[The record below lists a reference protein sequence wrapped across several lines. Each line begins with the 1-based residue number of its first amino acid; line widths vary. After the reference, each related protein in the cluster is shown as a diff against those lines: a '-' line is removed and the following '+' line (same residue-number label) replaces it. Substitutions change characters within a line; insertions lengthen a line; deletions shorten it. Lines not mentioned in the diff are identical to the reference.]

1 MKIVSRQLRKL
12 PGVLGNVVALLLV
25 FAVAIGG
32 LLLWLVNPMP
42 LQNLRLSQFDQLQR
56 WYPRTYEPTG
66 VRVVDIDEASLQSYG
81 QWPWPRTRL
90 AELVDRLQAA
100 GAAVVVFDVL
110 LVEPDRTSPAP
121 MARLWNRP
129 QVSQALATL
138 PDHDSVL
145 QGSLSRQAVVLGTNL
160 SASPALPGQTPGPD
174 KTSLPYRVVQSGAQ
188 NPAQWLT
195 GFESVVWPLPA
206 LRDATQGLG
215 ALNFSSD
222 GDGVVRRVPLMFKVG
237 NEMLPSL
244 SAEALRV
251 AQGAR
256 NYLVRSTDVGVQD
269 LRIGDVTVTTN
280 ARAEFWLHYT
290 EPRPERFVSAANVL
304 AGQAD
309 PALLEGHIVLVGSSA
324 AGLMD
329 LRFNPMGQVMPG
341 VLAHALALE
350 QILLGHELNRPTW
363 VGGLEGLLILGLG
376 LGAGL
381 FSLAASA
388 RAAAVAL
395 VLVLGGLLGGG
406 VYAFTEQH
414 VLLDTLS
421 PALVV
426 FMSFALGSSI
436 HHWLSEREQ
445 RWIRDAFSRY
455 VSPNRVAHLVA
466 HHDEL
471 ELGGQ
476 RQVCSFVFTD
486 LAGFTSMME
495 AGDPEQAVTQLNE
508 YLDAMLAIIFKHEG
522 TLDRIVGDA
531 TAALFSAPVIQA
543 DHCQRALD
551 CALEMDRFACDFAKR
566 LRATGIAWGHTRI
579 GVHTGEV
586 IVGNF
591 GGKTLFDYR
600 ALGDP
605 INTASRLESVNK
617 HLGTR
622 ICVSKAVLDGCHN
635 VAARRVGRLVLKG
648 KVLPLAVYEPITLD
662 DAGLR
667 APAEDYAAAVQ
678 LLYPQEIEV
687 ITDAADGAEAAQAA
701 DHALTEPVLY
711 QPLDPAQALVLL
723 EALAEKYPKD
733 PLVALHLKRLH
744 AGAQDDLIVMSDK

>member
-1 MKIVSRQLRKL
+1 MKIVRQQLRKL
-12 PGVLGNVVALLLV
+12 PGVLGNLVALLLV
-25 FAVAIGG
+25 CAVAFGG

-56 WYPRTYEPTG
+56 WFPRAYEPAS
-66 VRVVDIDEASLQSYG
+66 VRVVDIDEASLQAYG
-81 QWPWPRTRL
+81 QWPWPRTQL
-90 AELVDRLQAA
+90 AELVDRLQSA

-129 QVSQALATL
+129 QVSQALARL
-138 PDHDSVL
+138 PDHDTVL
-145 QGSLSRQAVVLGTNL
+145 QGSMIRQAVVLGTNL
-160 SASPALPGQTPGPD
+160 SATPLPASQAPGHD
-174 KTSLPYRVVQSGAQ
+174 NTSRPFRVVQSGAE

-206 LRDATQGLG
+206 LRDAAQGLG

-222 GDGVVRRVPLMFKVG
+222 GDGVVRRVPLMYRVG

-256 NYLVRSTDVGVQD
+256 NYLLRSTDVGVQE
-269 LRIGDVTVTTN
+269 LRIGGVTVTTN

-290 EPRPERFVSAANVL
+290 EPRPERFISAARVL

-309 PALLEGHIVLVGSSA
+309 PALLDGHIVLVGSSA

-329 LRFNPMGQVMPG
+329 LRFSPMGQVMPG

-350 QILLGHELNRPTW
+350 QMLLGHELNRPTW
-363 VGGLEGLLILGLG
+363 IGGLEATLILGLG

-388 RAAAVAL
+388 RAVALVL
-395 VLVLGGLLGGG
+395 VLVLGGLLAGGI
-406 VYAFTEQH
+406 YAFTELH
-414 VLLDTLS
+414 LLLDTLS
-421 PALVV
+421 PAMIV

-445 RWIRDAFSRY
+445 RWIRNAFSRY

-466 HHDEL
+466 HRDQL

-495 AGDPEQAVTQLNE
+495 AGDPEQAVTQLNA
-508 YLDAMLAIIFKHEG
+508 YLDGLLAIVFKHEG

-531 TAALFSAPVIQA
+531 TAVLFSAPVTQS
-543 DHCQRALD
+543 DHCQRAMN
-551 CALEMDRFACDFAKR
+551 CALEMDRFACDFATR
-566 LRATGIAWGHTRI
+566 LRATGLAWGHTRI

-622 ICVSKAVLDGCHN
+622 ICVSKAILDACAG

-648 KVLPLAVYEPITLD
+648 KVLPLTVYEPITPE
-662 DAGLR
+662 DAHLR

-678 LLYPQEIEV
+678 LLFPQENEV
-687 ITDAADGAEAAQAA
+687 MLEAEDATEAAELAA
-701 DHALTEPVLY
+701 TEPVLY
-711 QPLDPAQALVLL
+711 QPIDTA
-723 EALAEKYPKD
+723 EALAQFGQLACHFPQD
-733 PLVALHLKRLH
+733 PLVALHLRRLR

>member
-1 MKIVSRQLRKL
+1 MKIVPQQLRKL

-25 FAVAIGG
+25 CAVAFGG

-56 WYPRTYEPTG
+56 WFPRAYEPTS
-66 VRVVDIDEASLQSYG
+66 VRVVDIDEASLQAYG

-138 PDHDSVL
+138 PDHDTVL
-145 QGSLSRQAVVLGTNL
+145 QGSMTRQAVVLGTNL
-160 SASPALPGQTPGPD
+160 SASPQPAGQEIGHDT
-174 KTSLPYRVVQSGAQ
+174 TSLPFRVVQSGAS

-206 LRDATQGLG
+206 LRDAAQGLG

-222 GDGVVRRVPLMFKVG
+222 GDGVVRRVPLMYRVG

-256 NYLVRSTDVGVQD
+256 NYVLRSTDVGVQD
-269 LRIGDVTVTTN
+269 LRIGGLTVTTN

-290 EPRPERFVSAANVL
+290 EPRPERFISAARVL

-309 PALLEGHIVLVGSSA
+309 PALLDGHIVLVGSSA

-329 LRFNPMGQVMPG
+329 LRFSPMGQVMPG
-341 VLAHALALE
+341 VLAHAQALE
-350 QILLGHELNRPTW
+350 QMLLGHELNRPTW
-363 VGGLEGLLILGLG
+363 IGGLEATLILGLG
-376 LGAGL
+376 LSAGL

-388 RAAAVAL
+388 RAVALVL
-395 VLVLGGLLGGG
+395 VLVLGGLLAGGI
-406 VYAFTEQH
+406 YAFTELH
-414 VLLDTLS
+414 LLLDTLS
-421 PALVV
+421 PAMIV
-426 FMSFALGSSI
+426 FMSLALGSSI

-445 RWIRDAFSRY
+445 RWIRNAFSRY

-466 HHDEL
+466 HRDQL

-476 RQVCSFVFTD
+476 RQACSFVFTD

-495 AGDPEQAVTQLNE
+495 AGDPEQAVTQLNA
-508 YLDAMLAIIFKHEG
+508 YLDGLLAIVFKHEG

-531 TAALFSAPVIQA
+531 TAVLFSAPVTQS
-543 DHCQRALD
+543 DHCQRAMN
-551 CALEMDRFACDFAKR
+551 CALEMDQFACDFATR
-566 LRATGIAWGHTRI
+566 LRATGLAWGHTRI

-622 ICVSKAVLDGCHN
+622 ICVSKAILDACSD

-648 KVLPLAVYEPITLD
+648 KVLPLTVYEPITSE
-662 DAGLR
+662 DAHLR
-667 APAEDYAAAVQ
+667 APADDYAAALQ
-678 LLYPQEIEV
+678 LLYPQENEV
-687 ITDAADGAEAAQAA
+687 MLEAEDATEAAELAV
-701 DHALTEPVLY
+701 TEPVLY
-711 QPLDPAQALVLL
+711 QPIDTA
-723 EALAEKYPKD
+723 EALAQFEHLARHFPQD
-733 PLVALHLKRLH
+733 PLVALHLRRLR

>member
-1 MKIVSRQLRKL
+1 MKNIHHQLRKL

-25 FAVAIGG
+25 SAVAFGG
-32 LLLWLVNPMP
+32 LLVWLINPMP

-56 WYPRTYEPTG
+56 WYPRVYEPAS
-66 VRVVDIDEASLQSYG
+66 VRVVDIDEASLQAHG

-110 LVEPDRTSPAP
+110 LVEPDRTSPES

-129 QVSQALATL
+129 RVSQALAIL
-138 PDHDSVL
+138 PDHDTVL
-145 QGSLSRQAVVLGTNL
+145 QRSLSRQAVVLGTNL
-160 SASPALPGQTPGPD
+160 SASPPIAGQALGPD
-174 KTSLPYRVVQSGAQ
+174 KTSLPFRVVQSGAA
-188 NPAQWLT
+188 NATQWLT
-195 GFESVVWPLPA
+195 GFDSVVWPLPA
-206 LRDATQGLG
+206 LRDAAQGLG
-215 ALNFSSD
+215 GLNFSSD
-222 GDGVVRRVPLMFKVG
+222 GDGVVRRVPLMYKVG

-256 NYLVRSTDVGVQD
+256 NYLLRSTDAGVQD
-269 LRIGDVTVTTN
+269 LRIGAVTATTN
-280 ARAEFWLHYT
+280 ARAELWLHYT
-290 EPRPERFVSAANVL
+290 EPRSERFVSAARVL

-309 PALLEGHIVLVGSSA
+309 PALLDGHIVLVGSSA

-329 LRFNPMGQVMPG
+329 LRFSPMGQVMPG

-350 QILLGHELNRPTW
+350 QMLLGHELNRPAW
-363 VGGLEGLLILGLG
+363 IGGLEATLILVLG
-376 LGAGL
+376 LSAGL

-388 RAAAVAL
+388 RAVAVVL
-395 VLVLGGLLGGG
+395 VLVMGGLLGAGI
-406 VYAFTEQH
+406 YAFTELH
-414 VLLDTLS
+414 LLLDTLS

-445 RWIRDAFSRY
+445 RWIRNAFSRY

-466 HHDEL
+466 HRDQL

-495 AGDPEQAVTQLNE
+495 AGDPEQAVTQLNA
-508 YLDAMLAIIFKHEG
+508 YLDGLLAIVFKHEG

-531 TAALFSAPVIQA
+531 TAVLFSAPVIQA
-543 DHCQRALD
+543 DHCQRALN
-551 CALEMDRFACDFAKR
+551 CALEMNQFACQFATR
-566 LRATGIAWGHTRI
+566 QRGTGLAWGCTRI

-622 ICVSKAVLDGCHN
+622 ICVSKAILDACSD

-648 KVLPLAVYEPITLD
+648 KVLPLTVYEPITPED
-662 DAGLR
+662 SHLR
-667 APAEDYAAAVQ
+667 APAEDYAAAIK
-678 LLYPQEIEV
+678 LLCPQETE
-687 ITDAADGAEAAQAA
+687 
-701 DHALTEPVLY
+701 LTMGTEDSTL
-711 QPLDPAQALVLL
+711 
-723 EALAEKYPKD
+723 ALAQFEQLAQRFPQD
-733 PLVALHLKRLH
+733 PLVALHRGRLRS
-744 AGAQDDLIVMSDK
+744 GAQDDLIVMGDK